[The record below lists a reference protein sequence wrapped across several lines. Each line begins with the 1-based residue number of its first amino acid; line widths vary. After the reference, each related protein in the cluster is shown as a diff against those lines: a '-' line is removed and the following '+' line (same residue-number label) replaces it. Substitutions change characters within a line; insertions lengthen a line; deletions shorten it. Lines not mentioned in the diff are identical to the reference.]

1 MTQRT
6 QLARLTQPDSSQ
18 APPPSSSS
26 PVPRSAAAARLTRRQ
41 KAAIIVRFLLKEGA
55 EVPLGDLPDPLQAS
69 LTTQMG
75 AMRYVD
81 RATLA
86 DVVAEFASELEAMG
100 LTFPRG
106 VAGALSALDGRISAQ
121 TAARL
126 RKEAGVRQFGDPWE
140 QVRAAQADA
149 LLDILMRES
158 TEVAAVMLSK
168 LATERAAELLGRL
181 PGDQARRITYAVS
194 RTGAVSPE
202 AVDRIGLALAGE
214 LHDVPETAFDS
225 GPVERVGAILN
236 STAAATRDAVL
247 NGLDETDVDFAR
259 LVRKAIFTFVHV
271 PERLAPL
278 DVPRVTREVDQPVLV
293 NALAGARSA
302 GLDDAAEFILSNMSR
317 RMAEALRE
325 EIGERGDVSL
335 TDGEAAMSQV
345 VNAIRRLAAAG
356 DITLATAPDPDDTG
370 DTAPR
375 DPPD

>member
-1 MTQRT
+1 MMPPT
-6 QLARLTQPDSSQ
+6 QLARLTPVGSPSPRD
-18 APPPSSSS
+18 APH
-26 PVPRSAAAARLTRRQ
+26 SAAAARLTRRQ

-55 EVPLGDLPDPLQAS
+55 DLPLGDLPDPLQAS

-140 QVRAAQADA
+140 QVCAAKPDA
-149 LLDILMRES
+149 LLGILMRES

-181 PGDQARRITYAVS
+181 PGDRARRITYAVS
-194 RTGAVSPE
+194 RTGAVTPE
-202 AVDRIGLALAGE
+202 AVDRIGRALAGE
-214 LHDVPETAFDS
+214 LHDVPETAFDA

-236 STAAATRDAVL
+236 SSAAATRDAVL
-247 NGLDETDVDFAR
+247 SGLDETDGDFAR
-259 LVRKAIFTFVHV
+259 LVRKAIFTFVHI
-271 PERLAPL
+271 PARLAPL
-278 DVPRVTREVDQPVLV
+278 DVPRITREVDQPVLV
-293 NALAGARSA
+293 TALAGATAA
-302 GLDDAAEFILSNMSR
+302 GLGDAVDFILANMSR
-317 RMAEALRE
+317 RMADALRE
-325 EIGERGDVSL
+325 EIGELGEVSL

-345 VNAIRRLAAAG
+345 VNAIRRLEAAG
-356 DITLATAPDPDDTG
+356 DITLIAAPDPDDTA
-370 DTAPR
+370 DTAAR
-375 DPPD
+375 SDRAG

>member
-6 QLARLTQPDSSQ
+6 QLARLTQPDSSRG
-18 APPPSSSS
+18 PSSSS
-26 PVPRSAAAARLTRRQ
+26 PAPRSAAAARLTRRQ

-55 EVPLGDLPDPLQAS
+55 DVPLGDLPDPLQAS

-86 DVVAEFASELEAMG
+86 DVVAEFASELEALG

-121 TAARL
+121 TASRL

-194 RTGAVSPE
+194 RTGAVSPA

-247 NGLDETDVDFAR
+247 NGLDETDGDFAR

-278 DVPRVTREVDQPVLV
+278 DVPRVIREVDQPVLV
-293 NALAGARSA
+293 TALAGATAA
-302 GLDDAAEFILSNMSR
+302 GLGAAADFILANMSR
-317 RMAEALRE
+317 RMSEALRE
-325 EIGERGDVSL
+325 EIGERGEVGL

-345 VNAIRRLAAAG
+345 VNAIRRLEAAG
-356 DITLATAPDPDDTG
+356 DITLLAPPDPDDST
-370 DTAPR
+370 DTAPP
-375 DPPD
+375 DPPG